1 LGKRWFAFSRMDG
14 FINEVLDHLRWKSL
28 LFEAKLNLRHF
39 PPASLGALLMPL
51 AERAQGIVVPITK
64 FKQLAR

>member
-1 LGKRWFAFSRMDG
+1 
-14 FINEVLDHLRWKSL
+14 
-28 LFEAKLNLRHF
+28 
-39 PPASLGALLMPL
+39 MPL